1 MLKSLATK
9 YREKKFMFR
18 LPFLSFLFLISIV
31 KNSAYSADYEK
42 GVDASLRGDFKT
54 AIEEWKP
61 LAERGG
67 ATSQFQVGWL
77 YNEGKG
83 VLQNYITAVKWYR
96 LAAEQGYA
104 YAQSALGHMYQ
115 EGHGLSQDYAYAYMW
130 FSVAASQWDPD
141 AEKMR
146 NTMMEKMTST
156 QLKTA
161 QNLARKCIHKKYKG
175 C

>member
-1 MLKSLATK
+1 MKKLAAIVCNW
-9 YREKKFMFR
+9 FLLFR
-18 LPFLSFLFLISIV
+18 LPILFLICV
-31 KNSAYSADYEK
+31 VATPVFAADYEK

-54 AIEEWKP
+54 AMKEWKP
-61 LAERGG
+61 LAELGG

-83 VLQNYITAVKWYR
+83 VTKNYENAVKWYR

-104 YAQSALGHMYQ
+104 YAQTALGRMYK
-115 EGHGLSQDYAYAYMW
+115 GGYGVSQNYIYSYMW
-130 FSVAASQWDPD
+130 FSIAASQWDKD

-146 NTMMEKMTST
+146 DKSIEYLTTA
-156 QLKTA
+156 QLKVA
-161 QNLARKCIHKKYKG
+161 QELAQECVHKKFKG